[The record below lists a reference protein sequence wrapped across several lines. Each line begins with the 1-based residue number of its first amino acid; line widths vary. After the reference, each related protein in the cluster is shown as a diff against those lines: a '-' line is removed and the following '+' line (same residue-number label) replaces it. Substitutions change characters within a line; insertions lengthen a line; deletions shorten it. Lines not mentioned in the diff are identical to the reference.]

1 MRLAYRSGAA
11 ENFPTLQVR
20 VLGPD
25 STLLTPADLR
35 RLFTGRSL
43 SRPRRERVLTGHKV
57 VALLGPRIV
66 GLAAFERTADE
77 IRVYELAL
85 EPSLA
90 FGAYDIVRSLLDAL
104 ELASLA
110 GGCRRL
116 VLLPAAIVAAGP
128 LERLGFRVT
137 AERTAGGWLEKHFQ

>member
-1 MRLAYRSGAA
+1 MRLAYRTGAP
-11 ENFPTLQVR
+11 EPFPTLQIR

-25 STLLTPADLR
+25 SSLLSPIDLR
-35 RLFTGRSL
+35 RLFSGRSL
-43 SRPRRERVLTGHKV
+43 SRPRRDRILTGHKV
-57 VALLGPRIV
+57 VALLGRRVV
-66 GLAAFERTADE
+66 GLAAFERTTDE

-90 FGAYDIVRSLLDAL
+90 FGAYDIVRSLLEAL

-137 AERTAGGWLEKHFQ
+137 SERTAGGWLEKHFQ